1 MSSTTFISF
10 YFKCAYGFSRLF
22 NDRWRDLNASHRQS
36 HVVLLSFDLG
46 QRLTPRRTD
55 VTPYHVIA
63 LCMMRIISRQYDT
76 NVFSFSPWILYT
88 PATTEQITKI
98 NQNYQ
103 YQLPQH
109 HTISYL
115 IQFNAAD
122 C

>member
-1 MSSTTFISF
+1 
-10 YFKCAYGFSRLF
+10 
-22 NDRWRDLNASHRQS
+22 
-36 HVVLLSFDLG
+36 
-46 QRLTPRRTD
+46 
-55 VTPYHVIA
+55 
-63 LCMMRIISRQYDT
+63 
-76 NVFSFSPWILYT
+76 LYT